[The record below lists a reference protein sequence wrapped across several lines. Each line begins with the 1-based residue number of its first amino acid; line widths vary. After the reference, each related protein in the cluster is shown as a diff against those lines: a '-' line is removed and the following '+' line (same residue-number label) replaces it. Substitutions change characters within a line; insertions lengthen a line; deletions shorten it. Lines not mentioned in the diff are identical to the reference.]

1 MPFSS
6 FLIFVNNTQ
15 ATEITDGIL
24 PSARS
29 ISLFGSK
36 TRFAQSGK
44 QVRFLG
50 EMVERRVKILN
61 RLGLHARPAAE
72 FVRAVRTFQSSV
84 TLEKNGDFYSGASIL
99 DVLSANLD
107 HGSFLVIRVE
117 GPDAEAALERLCGLL
132 EEFKRQEEEE
142 GI

>member
-1 MPFSS
+1 
-6 FLIFVNNTQ
+6 
-15 ATEITDGIL
+15 
-24 PSARS
+24 
-29 ISLFGSK
+29 
-36 TRFAQSGK
+36 
-44 QVRFLG
+44 
-50 EMVERRVKILN
+50 MVERRVKILN

-84 TLEKNGDFYSGASIL
+84 TLVKNGDSYSGASIL

-107 HGSFLVIRVE
+107 HGSLLVIRVE
-117 GPDAEAALERLCGLL
+117 GPDADAALNRLCGLL

>member
-1 MPFSS
+1 M
-6 FLIFVNNTQ
+6 FVNNTQ
-15 ATEITDGIL
+15 ATQITDGVL

-29 ISLFGSK
+29 FSFFEPKSSNE
-36 TRFAQSGK
+36 RFAQSGK

-84 TLEKNGDFYSGASIL
+84 TLVKNGDFYSGASIL

-117 GPDAEAALERLCGLL
+117 GPDADAALDRLCGLL

>member
-15 ATEITDGIL
+15 ARQITDGVL

-29 ISLFGSK
+29 ISLFETKSG
-36 TRFAQSGK
+36 FAQNGK

-84 TLEKNGDFYSGASIL
+84 TLVKNGDHYSGASIL

-117 GPDAEAALERLCGLL
+117 GPDAEAALERLCWLL